1 MISSSQAV
9 GVLQQLRTRK
19 LGFNLHNGVTM
30 FSFLSTIPGTAQ
42 GEWQYKKV
50 VMLNELSIIPLLIIV
65 GQTVDGLT
73 TGANVRFLLADKNSY
88 LLF

>member
-42 GEWQYKKV
+42 GE
-50 VMLNELSIIPLLIIV
+50 
-65 GQTVDGLT
+65 
-73 TGANVRFLLADKNSY
+73 
-88 LLF
+88 